1 MPQLKVENVISGN
14 WEVENAKL
22 NKKWKTP
29 TENLDNIFVKNA
41 AENFYDNNKVWLN
54 YNNSNDTNYYKVGDY
69 YHYTTV
75 DVKPSNGRFKTE
87 SGTSTNTTPDS
98 LTFGFRQDIIRI
110 LPGALEIKSDGRVGK
125 IDGKNITE
133 TPFEKDWDIRYN
145 TPYNRKLEIK
155 YINGKYINSNGRTFG
170 GYGNGTWWD
179 KSCDLR
185 VHAIFNISNFEV
197 RKDKITKDNPFDILW
212 VRIESEAFLPLQMLG
227 VTNKNNHSQYKSVRQ
242 IILNINEDN
251 AEKDSD
257 GKFKYR
263 PFVMFYDG
271 PEKFDMSSNVR
282 KSRPIILNL
291 NKDFRGILFA
301 PNSPVIIND
310 NGHKF
315 FGFIVAKE
323 YRKLT
328 FDNGHEVKHKN
339 ANKMYVNDYG
349 EVFSEQ
355 IDIMNCRTYDTFG
368 IVSFE
373 NYNYDLEV
381 HSQNNL
387 FAL

>member
-1 MPQLKVENVISGN
+1 MGVFSL
-14 WEVENAKL
+14 L
-22 NKKWKTP
+22 LDKKWKTP
-29 TENLDNIFVKNA
+29 TENLDNVFVKNA

-54 YNNSNDTNYYKVGDY
+54 YNISNDTNYYKVGDY
-69 YHYTTV
+69 FRYTTV
-75 DVKPSNGRFKTE
+75 DVKPGNGRFKTE

-133 TPFEKDWDIRYN
+133 TPFEKDWDIICN

-155 YINGKYINSNGRTFG
+155 YINGRYINSNGRTSG

-185 VHAIFNISNFEV
+185 IHAIFNISNFEV
-197 RKDKITKDNPFDILW
+197 RKDKIAKDNPFDILW
-212 VRIESEAFLPLQMLG
+212 VRIESEAFLPLKMLG
-227 VTNKNNHSQYKSVRQ
+227 VTNKDNHSQYKSVRQ

-291 NKDFRGILFA
+291 NKDFRGVLFA
-301 PNSPVIIND
+301 PNSPVIINT
-310 NGHKF
+310 NNHEF

-323 YRKLT
+323 YRKLSSGS
-328 FDNGHEVKHKN
+328 GHEVKHKN

-355 IDIMNCRTYDTFG
+355 IDIMNCGTF
-368 IVSFE
+368 
-373 NYNYDLEV
+373 
-381 HSQNNL
+381 H
-387 FAL
+387 ALNFCLDSCNFCVYLIE